1 MKSKILV
8 MFGCAMLVLSVP
20 LKAVSEDI
28 AKEVEFPLGD
38 AVSGREAFVKFQCYI
53 CHGVAHDVS
62 LPETLASPETMGP
75 LLQSQALRPP
85 SLLRE
90 QMQGLREMAGLPQP
104 DYTPEYYAAAIMSPE
119 HSIAPG
125 FGQGSAEDVPV
136 SPMLDHSDEMTV
148 RELKDIVAY
157 LTQQKTE

>member
-1 MKSKILV
+1 MKSKILR

-20 LKAVSEDI
+20 LEAVSENY

-38 AVSGREAFVKFQCYI
+38 AVSGREAFVKFQCYV

-62 LPETLASPETMGP
+62 LPEPLASTETMGP
-75 LLQSQALRPP
+75 LLQAQTLRPP
-85 SLLRE
+85 SLIRE
-90 QMQGLREMAGLPQP
+90 QMQGFREMAGLPQP
-104 DYTPEYYAAAIMSPE
+104 DYTPEYYAVAIMSPS

-125 FGQGSAEDVPV
+125 FGHGSAEDIPV
-136 SPMLDHSDEMTV
+136 SPMMDHSDEMTV

-157 LTQQKTE
+157 LTQQKAE